1 MKQALKIIITYFVL
15 ILSFIILLTV
25 SCMFPSKYIKENVE
39 QSSKILIQE
48 GNRLKKEVIGREE
61 PMEFDNYTDALMINT
76 AYSIDNKTPLYSSFV
91 ARKNYI
97 PEVTK
102 EIHEDTSGELKSA
115 SKYKHHNEVG
125 ELEDTVNGEKLE
137 SFEYARYWHGYLAVL
152 RPLLLIAN
160 LGEIRISFTIV
171 LFLLFM
177 AFAYLIYKKI
187 NLTVAAIFTMGLASV
202 EYFYLGFSMQGIFVF
217 LITMIAS
224 IILLDKNGK
233 IKNLNIFFFV
243 IGMLTNFFDLLTV
256 PMVTYAI
263 PMILYFLLKQKEE
276 KVTVKNVLIDII
288 KYGMFWGIGYGLTW
302 FTKWILVDLIY
313 NKNIIKTAINQVLY
327 RSTGTNE
334 IFIKEAIEKNFEYEK
349 KFFPI
354 TTVITFVIIDIQLAV
369 GKLKIKTNKLDIK
382 EYLIKILP
390 YIIIGVVP
398 IIWYSILKD
407 HSYKHAFFTYRNIL
421 VANICANLL
430 LEKIFEMLT
439 KSRETKMIES
449 RKK

>member
-15 ILSFIILLTV
+15 ILSFIVLLTV
-25 SCMFPSKYIKENVE
+25 SCIFPSKYIKENVE
-39 QSSKILIQE
+39 QSSKTLSQE
-48 GNRLKKEVIGREE
+48 GNRLRTKIIGRDTI
-61 PMEFDNYTDALMINT
+61 MEFDNYTDALMINT

-97 PEVTK
+97 PEITEK
-102 EIHEDTSGELKSA
+102 IYEDTSGELKSA
-115 SKYKHHNEVG
+115 SKYEHHNEVG
-125 ELEDTVNGEKLE
+125 ELEDTVNGEKIE
-137 SFEYARYWHGYLAVL
+137 SFEYARYWHGYLTVL

-160 LGEIRISFTIV
+160 LGQIRIIFTIV
-171 LFLLFM
+171 LFLLFIV
-177 AFAYLIYKKI
+177 FAYLIYKKI
-187 NLTVAAIFTMGLASV
+187 NLTVAAIFTMGLAIV

-224 IILLDKNGK
+224 IILLAKNGK
-233 IKNLNIFFFV
+233 TKNLNIFFFV
-243 IGMLTNFFDLLTV
+243 TGMLTNFFDFLTV

-288 KYGMFWGIGYGLTW
+288 KYGMLWGIGYGLTW
-302 FTKWILVDLIY
+302 LTKWILVDLIY

-334 IFIKEAIEKNFEYEK
+334 IFIKEVIEKNFEYER

-369 GKLKIKTNKLDIK
+369 GKLKIKTDKLDIK

-390 YIIIGVVP
+390 YIIIGVMP

-421 VANICANLL
+421 ITNICTNLL
-430 LEKIFEMLT
+430 LEKIFEMFT
-439 KSRETKMIES
+439 KRNETKMIES